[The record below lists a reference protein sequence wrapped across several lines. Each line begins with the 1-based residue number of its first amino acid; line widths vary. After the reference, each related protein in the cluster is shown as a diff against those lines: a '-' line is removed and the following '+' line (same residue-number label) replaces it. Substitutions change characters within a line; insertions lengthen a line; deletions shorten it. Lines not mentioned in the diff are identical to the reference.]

1 MIMKTIK
8 KILKFI
14 GDSYMNYAEMCYSQY
29 CYLHR
34 P

>member
-14 GDSYMNYAEMCYSQY
+14 SKSYMDYAEMYYSQY
-29 CYLHR
+29 CYRHR
-34 P
+34 E